1 MIFGIYTIR
10 RPAIM
15 QTDRTEATLRTR
27 SVPNTA
33 TTKINMPIINVHSRY
48 GSPVRVLK
56 VAPPVANATAGAT
69 HITQINCRSAH
80 PRQIHPSGAQIYS

>member
-15 QTDRTEATLRTR
+15 QTDRTEATLHTR

-69 HITQINCRSAH
+69 HITQINYRSAH
-80 PRQIHPSGAQIYS
+80 PRQIHLRNVL